1 LHRDDARFT
10 IYGMEGIISLRNV
23 RVRLNS
29 TEVLKGINLE
39 VKQGE
44 SLVIVGSSGCG
55 KTVLLKTIL
64 GLIPITEGEIYL
76 FGEKIN
82 GAPKSKIMEL
92 RSRVGMVFQ
101 SSALF
106 DSLTVWENVGFYYLN
121 HSTLTDEKIRS
132 LVRDILKDVGMDGF
146 DEFLPEQL
154 SGGMKKRVSIARA
167 LISKPEIIFYDEP
180 TTGLDPIMAESITQL
195 LIDMHKKFKTT
206 DITVTHD
213 IKLAAHISDRIA
225 LIDNGTIE
233 ELGTFEDLRQ
243 KSQSPLIRSFMEGHN
258 EKG

>member
-1 LHRDDARFT
+1 VLQFT
-10 IYGMEGIISLRNV
+10 IYKMENIIISLRNV
-23 RVRLNS
+23 SVRFGD
-29 TEVLKGINLE
+29 TDVLKGLNLD

-64 GLIPITEGEIYL
+64 GLIPIKEGEIYL
-76 FGEKIN
+76 FGERIN
-82 GAPKSKIMEL
+82 GAPKNKIMEL

-121 HSTLTDEKIRS
+121 HSEIPDEKIRS
-132 LVRDILKDVGMDGF
+132 LAIEILKDVGMEGF
-146 DEFLPEQL
+146 ENFLPEQL

-180 TTGLDPIMAESITQL
+180 TTGLDPIMAESITR
-195 LIDMHKKFKTT
+195 LIMDMHKKFKTT

-213 IKLAAHISDRIA
+213 IKLASMISDRIA

-233 ELGTFEDLRQ
+233 EIGTFQELRE
-243 KSQSPLIRSFMEGHN
+243 KSKSHLIRSFLVMEGTN